1 MLEYALYGQVNQ
13 DGHHRMLQQL
23 AGYTRMQP
31 QDTTEIHLVFKARP
45 PRGLDNIPS
54 AGGSQ
59 GVMQPDVQK
68 FKNMLHANLYYI
80 QLVGE
85 VVWKQPLKAE
95 EDGDITMA
103 SNGQTSAANS
113 SSTPASSL
121 PTVRWALDFKDTP
134 DAGKQ
139 AVSTRTFSRTPID
152 DGDFVKLLD
161 LFGYE

>member
-1 MLEYALYGQVNQ
+1 
-13 DGHHRMLQQL
+13 
-23 AGYTRMQP
+23 MQP
-31 QDTTEIHLVFKARP
+31 QDTAEIHLVFKARP
-45 PRGLDNIPS
+45 PPGLDNIPS

-68 FKNMLHANLYYI
+68 FKNMLHANLYYV

-85 VVWKQPLKAE
+85 VVWTQSLLKAE
-95 EDGDITMA
+95 EDGDTAMTD
-103 SNGQTSAANS
+103 NGQTVVGTGHSNS
-113 SSTPASSL
+113 STTHASSL

-139 AVSTRTFSRTPID
+139 AVSTRMVSRTPID
-152 DGDFVKLLD
+152 DGDLVKLLD